1 MGHAQSTVSRALAR
15 DIKQLIAQTRDQT
28 KPLKKDL
35 SLKYTVCYYSCN
47 LLDVAKLQRSKRG
60 EFNIQK

>member
-35 SLKYTVCYYSCN
+35 SLKYTVC
-47 LLDVAKLQRSKRG
+47 
-60 EFNIQK
+60 